1 MNFLESSAILVPALT
16 GMALTLYDGNADALS
31 QFEDQYCFSPQ
42 LQKIYTAKGLEMFFQ
57 GSAEDR
63 LYILAEPMD
72 TYLAVFRTG
81 ELLVLL
87 GPYVEAGWNEKASRL
102 LLAKLGASE
111 AALPMYKAYR
121 CKLPIVRQEAAVR
134 AAFLLTENLDGEVRA
149 VETLCLEAESQ
160 SLSLT
165 FSGLYA
171 NAEEVN
177 RRYQLEDSFIEA
189 VSRGDARKAHWARRE
204 MSKVQSGIRF
214 ISDSMQDQLVGAAI
228 ARTLIRLGGKL
239 GGLSPVFIDS
249 VSQEYAQRMKQAA
262 SEGEL
267 RGLIAELIGRICGEI
282 RERRHSGWSP
292 VVRRAAD
299 YMELNLSRP
308 MTTEEIAQAAGE
320 NKRNFV
326 SRFIRETGMTVKEYL
341 AKLRCGIAAQLLADS
356 EASIQEIA
364 AYVGY
369 LDNNYFSKVFKDN
382 LGMSPQ
388 SYRTASKT
396 SFHGL
401 SDK

>member
-1 MNFLESSAILVPALT
+1 MNFLESSAMLVPALT
-16 GMALTLYDGNADALS
+16 GMEMTLYDGNADTLS
-31 QFEDQYCFSPQ
+31 QFEGQYCFSPQ
-42 LQKIYTAKGLEMFFQ
+42 LQNIYTVKGLEMFFQ
-57 GSAEDR
+57 GSTEDR
-63 LYILAEPMD
+63 IYILAEPMG
-72 TYLAVFRTG
+72 THLAAFRMG

-87 GPYVEAGWNEKASRL
+87 GPYVETGWNEKASRL
-102 LLAKLGASE
+102 LLANLGASE
-111 AALPMYKAYR
+111 ATLPMYKAYR
-121 CKLPIVRQEAAVR
+121 CKLPIVRQEEAVR
-134 AAFLLTENLDGEVRA
+134 TAFLLTENLDGKVRT
-149 VETLCLEAESQ
+149 VETLCLEAEGQ
-160 SLSLT
+160 SPSLT
-165 FSGLYA
+165 FSSLYA

-177 RRYQLEDSFIEA
+177 RRYQMEDIFIKA
-189 VSRGDARKAHWARRE
+189 ISQGNARKAYWAWRE
-204 MSKVQSGIRF
+204 MGKVQSGIRF

-228 ARTLIRLGGKL
+228 VRTLIRQGGKL
-239 GGLSPVFIDS
+239 GGLSPVLIDS
-249 VSQEYAQRMKQAA
+249 VSQEYAQRMKQTA
-262 SEGEL
+262 SAGEL
-267 RGLIAELIGRICGEI
+267 GGLMFEMCGRLCDEI
-282 RERRHSGWSP
+282 REQRRSGWSP
-292 VVRRAAD
+292 IVRRAAD
-299 YMELNLSRP
+299 YMELNLSKP

-356 EASIQEIA
+356 ESGIQEIA

-388 SYRTASKT
+388 SYRTVCKT